1 MPSVDNRVVEMRFD
15 NKEFESGVSTSI
27 SSLEKL
33 KKSLNLK
40 SAADGFNEIDQASR
54 RIDLASLGD
63 AAEAVTSKF
72 SILGTIGDQIL
83 RRIGDS
89 IYDVEQKAISLAKS
103 LSIDQVSAGWEKYA
117 DKTTAVQTIMAATA
131 QDFSDTSEQ
140 MEFVNDQL
148 GKLSWFTDE
157 TSYNFVDMVSNIGKF
172 TSNGQKLD
180 ASVTSMQGIATWAAI
195 SGANAGEASRAM
207 YNLSQALSTGAV
219 KLIDW
224 KSIENANM
232 ATVEFKETAL
242 ETAAALGT
250 VTKAG
255 DGVYKTLN
263 GTEVTVQ
270 TFNQALSE
278 GWFSS
283 EVLMSTLDKYGSFTN
298 DLFEVMDKA
307 SSSMTTSKMLE
318 FVDEFADG
326 TLDLEAA
333 SKASGIA
340 AEELAADLKRLGSQE
355 YDLGRRAFRAAQEA
369 KTFQEAIDAT
379 KDAVSSGWME
389 TFEHIFG
396 NYEEA
401 KKLWTTVANEM
412 WDVFAGGG
420 AARNE
425 MLAEWHEQGGYDALW
440 QAVSNLW
447 EGLKGIGER
456 IGDVWHQ
463 IFPDIDTQ
471 TLLDIT
477 NAFLNFSERFKN
489 TFATVEET
497 VDEVVSE
504 VAEPINEAFD
514 GLDEKVEK
522 YVKTLENL
530 DRLVSEIWNGNW
542 GNGQERYDLLE
553 SWGYSH
559 ELVQNA
565 VEESAGLRGTF
576 AVDQEALAKA
586 TAYLNG
592 ELADE
597 ASTLKTV
604 DRSFKEMQL
613 DPMADAIDDL
623 GESASDS
630 QTPLQN
636 LKDVIGGFGSAL
648 GLLVDVAKL
657 AGKYIVLPGINLAV
671 KGFQK
676 ALAVIAPFSRAFS
689 SFVDKLRE
697 NGTIEKNIGIIRQ
710 WVSDVVDNLQKTDSF
725 QTFVGYWERF
735 TTWINGLKESALE
748 KVNSFLDHLATSE
761 IQLPDA
767 ATIADSIATAV
778 DWINQLI
785 AAVEEGWPQVQAF
798 FENLDFSDVTS
809 FGSSI
814 GSSISQFF
822 TGLFSNE
829 DLQQTGEDIFTNIL
843 EGVTNK
849 IETTDWGNVF
859 SLIMKGLG
867 AAVGSTIG
875 FGFADLL
882 FGVGNLADSAAGV
895 PVGVANVLNGVK
907 DVLRGYSMDL
917 KADALL
923 KVAAG
928 IGILAVSLA
937 LLSSDLV
944 DPAKLTNAA
953 VAISAILGVLVGLA
967 AVIGKF
973 WGTAGRAVGDLE
985 NTFVNIGKLQV
996 KIKLPNMAITIA
1008 AIALGIFLL
1017 VKSFRSLAGVLS
1029 VIEPGLLWS
1038 VLGVMAGFAVVLV
1051 GLGIAFSKMGNNISI
1066 GSSLGIIA
1074 IAAGVLI
1081 MAKAMDSL
1089 TAAAAKNGD
1098 GFGSAIGAMVVILGG
1113 FTALMAVTKGVNFG
1127 NAIGVG
1133 VSFILVATG
1142 LNIMFNAM
1150 NNIADILSNGDP
1162 WAFGI
1167 ALVAIAGI
1175 LVAFSAVIN
1184 ATSGTNFGSLIG
1196 VAALFAAI
1204 SAAIQYFI
1212 VPAMTELA
1220 KMSWGKM
1227 LAAAGSLGLIMIA
1240 FAVALALSSKFAD
1253 TTGML
1258 AMLEMAGA
1266 VAALSAALYVI
1277 AQVPSNDLTRAA
1289 IALGVF
1295 LAVSVGLGALIGYL
1309 QPIGTGLKILANSI
1323 LLIGAGALMA
1333 GVGTLAFAKALELLS
1348 DSSINAKDAG
1358 KNLAE
1363 GIIAFFDEIMAHGQS
1378 IVEFVG
1384 LLFVAIIGVIAA
1396 KKVLAAEKTIEFVTA
1411 IVDALKNGALI
1422 ASIIGV
1428 VGMLLVMLLEFL
1440 GLNVDPMITAIV
1452 AIVLKI
1458 INGISLA
1465 IIQNGSQI
1473 WAALGNLVLALGHLV
1488 LQLVQNLLN
1497 WLADT
1502 TGWGFLRTWADGLNA
1517 YMDDSTD
1524 VIVEAITQNNEELEQ
1539 TITEAGN
1546 SMLSASETYASSCEQ
1561 AGINMSEGLSRLN
1574 IGTNPRG
1581 AGGLLGVDSQ
1591 FSGGSV
1597 DVMGLD
1603 SLTRN
1608 LTTGFSNAETAM
1620 STGKDSLISTASGV
1634 MPELASTLTSGSS
1647 EIFDA
1652 SSLTGENVI
1661 LGGVDGIANNQS
1673 LLENAAFDA
1682 SSSGIDFFNQGAG
1695 VNSPSTKTMATGM
1708 YMDLGLAQGIQKY
1721 ANVVNS
1727 PVQSLISACLRG
1739 LNDLRSRFYN
1749 AGYYADVGLANGIN
1763 AYSYTAVNA
1772 AYNLANRVSTTL
1784 KNALKISSPS
1794 KVTEEFGKFFDLGFV
1809 QGVEGY
1815 AGTVDKSV
1823 TSMSETALSGIR
1835 DVVKRIND
1843 AFDGDFD
1850 TSPVIRP
1857 VIDLTNIQNGA
1868 YAMNSMFSGY
1878 TMTPELAGVVRAASI
1893 MGGSVN
1899 VDDVN
1904 LAESF
1909 REMKNDFVHAM
1920 NENTRVMQE
1929 VKIMLA
1935 NQKIYLDKDTVI
1947 GSVNEGLAM
1956 NSYRRR

>member
-131 QDFSDTSEQ
+131 QDFSNTSEQ

-207 YNLSQALSTGAV
+207 YNLSQALSTGSV

-307 SSSMTTSKMLE
+307 SDTMTTSKMLQ

-447 EGLKGIGER
+447 DGLKGIGER
-456 IGDVWHQ
+456 IGEVWHQ

-471 TLLDIT
+471 TLLNIT
-477 NAFLNFSERFKN
+477 NAFLDFSERFKN

-504 VAEPINEAFD
+504 VAEPINDAFEE
-514 GLDEKVEK
+514 LDENVEK
-522 YVKTLENL
+522 YVNTLKNL

-623 GESASDS
+623 GESAFDS

-689 SFVDKLRE
+689 SFVDTLRE
-697 NGTIEKNIGIIRQ
+697 NGTIEKNIGTIRQ
-710 WVSDVVDNLQKTDSF
+710 WLSDVFDNLQKTDSF
-725 QTFVGYWERF
+725 QTFMGYWERF

-748 KVNSFLDHLATSE
+748 KVNTFLDHLATSE

-829 DLQQTGEDIFTNIL
+829 DLQQTGENMFTNIL

-849 IETTDWGNVF
+849 IETTDWGNIF

-882 FGVGNLADSAAGV
+882 FGIGNLADSAAGV

-928 IGILAVSLA
+928 IGILALSLA

-953 VAISAILGVLVGLA
+953 VAISVILGVLAILA
-967 AVIGKF
+967 NVIGKF
-973 WGTAGRAVGDLE
+973 WGDKGAVE
-985 NTFVNIGKLQV
+985 NALDGSLVSIGKLNV
-996 KIKLPNMAITIA
+996 KFPKLA
-1008 AIALGIFLL
+1008 ATMI
-1017 VKSFRSLAGVLS
+1017 
-1029 VIEPGLLWS
+1029 
-1038 VLGVMAGFAVVLV
+1038 
-1051 GLGIAFSKMGNNISI
+1051 
-1066 GSSLGIIA
+1066 
-1074 IAAGVLI
+1074 
-1081 MAKAMDSL
+1081 
-1089 TAAAAKNGD
+1089 
-1098 GFGSAIGAMVVILGG
+1098 
-1113 FTALMAVTKGVNFG
+1113 
-1127 NAIGVG
+1127 
-1133 VSFILVATG
+1133 
-1142 LNIMFNAM
+1142 
-1150 NNIADILSNGDP
+1150 
-1162 WAFGI
+1162 AFGI
-1167 ALVAIAGI
+1167 ALGAVIAAVLTFALLPREKLIQGLAALGAVVIGLGVVMAMLGKYGGTMENAGNLTKGFIGIAVALDLLIPIIATLTLLAMIGNGGPLAGAIISIGFLLAGLSVAFGILSNKAGDAKVGGQLILMALALDLLIPVIVALSIVASKNPWGLLGSVVAIAALIFTLAGAFRLASGAKDSSAGMKGMLSMALMLVAIAG
-1175 LVAFSAVIN
+1175 AFALLKGQ
-1184 ATSGTNFGSLIG
+1184 TFGDLMGIAG
-1196 VAALFAAI
+1196 AMMIFVAA
-1204 SAAIQYFI
+1204 
-1212 VPAMTELA
+1212 M
-1220 KMSWGKM
+1220 
-1227 LAAAGSLGLIMIA
+1227 
-1240 FAVALALSSKFAD
+1240 VA
-1253 TTGML
+1253 
-1258 AMLEMAGA
+1258 
-1266 VAALSAALYVI
+1266 
-1277 AQVPSNDLTRAA
+1277 
-1289 IALGVF
+1289 
-1295 LAVSVGLGALIGYL
+1295 LGALVGYVGPIAIGL
-1309 QPIGTGLKILANSI
+1309 ETLGFAIA
-1323 LLIGAGALMA
+1323 LIGAGIGLA
-1333 GVGTLAFAKALELLS
+1333 GAGALAFAEALKVLS
-1348 DSSINAKDAG
+1348 DSSIDAKVAG

-1384 LLFVAIIGVIAA
+1384 VIIMAILAAIVA
-1396 KKVLAAEKTIEFVTA
+1396 KKVLAAEKVIEFVTA

-1422 ASIIGV
+1422 ASVIGV
-1428 VGMLLVMLLEFL
+1428 VAMLLAMLLEFL
-1440 GLNVDPMITAIV
+1440 GLNVGPMITAIV

-1502 TGWGFLRTWADGLNA
+1502 TGWDFLRTWADGING
-1517 YMDDSTD
+1517 YMDESTD
-1524 VIVEAITQNNEELEQ
+1524 EIVGAITQNNEELEQ
-1539 TITEAGN
+1539 TIDEAADAIF
-1546 SMLSASETYASSCEQ
+1546 SSSERYKSSCEQ
-1561 AGINMSEGLSRLN
+1561 AGINMSEGLSHLN
-1574 IGTNPRG
+1574 ISANPHGT
-1581 AGGLLGVDSQ
+1581 GGLLGVDSQ

-1620 STGKDSLISTASGV
+1620 STGKDSLISVGSSI
-1634 MPELASTLTSGSS
+1634 MPELAGTLTSGSS

-1661 LGGVDGIANNQS
+1661 LGGVDGITNNQS

-1695 VNSPSTKTMATGM
+1695 VNSPSTKTMTTGM

-1727 PVQSLISACLRG
+1727 PISNLVSACLRG
-1739 LNDLRSRFYN
+1739 LNNLRSKFYD
-1749 AGYYADVGLANGIN
+1749 AGYYADIGLANGIN

-1772 AYNLANRVSTTL
+1772 AVNLANRVS
-1784 KNALKISSPS
+1784 NALKDAFKIGSPS
-1794 KVTEEFGKFFDLGFV
+1794 RVTEEFGKFFDLGFV
-1809 QGVEGY
+1809 QGVDGY
-1815 AGTVDKSV
+1815 AGTVDRSV
-1823 TSMSETALSGIR
+1823 TSMSDMALSGIR

-1857 VIDLTNIQNGA
+1857 VIDLTDIQNGA

-1878 TMTPELAGVVRAASI
+1878 TMTPELAGVARAASI
-1893 MGGSVN
+1893 MGGSVS

-1904 LAESF
+1904 LADSF
-1909 REMKNDFVHAM
+1909 REMKDDIVRSM
-1920 NENTRVMQE
+1920 NEHTRVMQE
-1929 VKIMLA
+1929 VKVMLA
-1935 NQKIYLDKDTVI
+1935 NQKIYLDKDTVV